1 MYKLSK
7 SFECT
12 TNSAK
17 LVDKNLSKFCI
28 FTQFV
33 FSIKYCGTFQL
44 FLNSIAMRSV
54 QEVQKA
60 FKTIGFDPKLK
71 PMNHRV
77 LGVLAIVFPGLT
89 SIWIYLI
96 FEANGAEEY
105 MESIFMV
112 TVCTGIF
119 ISFASTI
126 LNKTSL
132 FSFIGRVDKVLNESK
147 WNFNKL
153 NVLKTHIRKD

>member
-1 MYKLSK
+1 
-7 SFECT
+7 
-12 TNSAK
+12 
-17 LVDKNLSKFCI
+17 
-28 FTQFV
+28 
-33 FSIKYCGTFQL
+33 
-44 FLNSIAMRSV
+44 MRSV

-60 FKTIGFDPKLK
+60 FITIGFDPKLK

-153 NVLKTHIRKD
+153 NV